1 MAIRNIVKM
10 GDPILRKT
18 SRQIEVYDD
27 KLAELIDD
35 LKETLNKVGGLG
47 LASVQ
52 VGVLKRVLVVDYEN
66 QFFEV
71 VNPRILHTEGS
82 VDDNEGCLSVIG
94 YRGIVNRPQK
104 LDLEFYD
111 RRGVLHSLHVE
122 DYFARVFFH
131 EIDHL
136 DGILFPDKMIKKMPE

>member
-82 VDDNEGCLSVIG
+82 VDDNEGCLSV
-94 YRGIVNRPQK
+94 
-104 LDLEFYD
+104 
-111 RRGVLHSLHVE
+111 
-122 DYFARVFFH
+122 
-131 EIDHL
+131 
-136 DGILFPDKMIKKMPE
+136 